1 MKRQFGGA
9 LIMFALM
16 TAFGDAS
23 AQEAR
28 QESSEQDLFSRGK
41 ALFAEGKYPEAYE
54 AYRKAWQRSPSY
66 DVAGNLG
73 NVEMKL
79 GRWADA
85 VEHLT
90 YAREHLPP
98 SLDADRKRDVLARI
112 DELLSEARPKVAEVA
127 LALKPVNASLTV
139 DGRAR
144 SNPAVPDKLWLE
156 PGEHR
161 IEVRADGYVPVTR
174 TLEAKGGASERLEVA
189 LRRETAPTPDDSTDD
204 PNLAIILTGAALG
217 AAGIAT
223 GIGLVVAAEGKANDR
238 TAIAQSLGSASNACG
253 PGTTRTAECQ
263 QIEDLSAQE
272 NTFRNVGIT
281 TLAVGGAIGIA
292 TLLYA
297 VWPRE
302 SEESA
307 AQVIPWLA
315 PGHAMV
321 TVRGSF

>member
-1 MKRQFGGA
+1 MKRQLGGA
-9 LIMFALM
+9 LVMFALM
-16 TAFGDAS
+16 TAVGDAR
-23 AQEAR
+23 AQEAP
-28 QESSEQDLFSRGK
+28 QESGEQDLFSRGK

-98 SLDADRKRDVLARI
+98 SLDDDRKREVLGRI
-112 DELLSEARPKVAEVA
+112 DEMLSEARPKVAEVT
-127 LALKPVNASLTV
+127 LSLKPANASLTV

-161 IEVRADGYVPVTR
+161 IEIRADGYVPVTR
-174 TLEAKGGASERLEVA
+174 NLEAKGGASERLEVA

-204 PNLAIILTGAALG
+204 PNLAIIITGAALG
-217 AAGIAT
+217 AAAIAT

-238 TAIAQSLGSASNACG
+238 TAITESLGSASNACG

-263 QIEDLSAQE
+263 EIEDLSAQE
-272 NTFRNVGIT
+272 NTFRNVGIV
-281 TLAVGGAIGIA
+281 TLSVGGAIGIA

-297 VWPRE
+297 VWPRN
-302 SEESA
+302 SETEAVRLRPS
-307 AQVIPWLA
+307 VA
-315 PGHAMV
+315 PGYGMLTIA
-321 TVRGSF
+321 GSL